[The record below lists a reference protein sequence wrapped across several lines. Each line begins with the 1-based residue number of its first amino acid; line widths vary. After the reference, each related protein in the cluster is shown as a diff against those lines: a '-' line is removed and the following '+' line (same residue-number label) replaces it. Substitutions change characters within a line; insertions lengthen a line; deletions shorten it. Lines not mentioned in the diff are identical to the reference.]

1 MKKRKLVLV
10 LMLSLMMLVTM
21 IPSFSFADA
30 TGGTGSSAGSGAKSA
45 ATSGTCGA
53 TGNDHVTW
61 SFDESSGTL
70 TISGSGAM
78 ADFNWN
84 SPNTTAPWFSEYKD
98 SITKLVI
105 EEGVTHI
112 GKFSFYNLRKL
123 TGELKIPQSV
133 TSVGDYG
140 YGMNDFTDVDWD
152 KFPLTEVPV
161 GLLDRCEHYNGNGP
175 NNTLVLPDKITKINE
190 AAFRGTNIGGDLV
203 LGKNIEEVGNVAFN
217 NVQITSVEFLNPNCE
232 ISKLSFQ
239 NCTKLERASLPPTI
253 TKINDYMFNG
263 CSSLTT
269 IKISDGV
276 TSIGT
281 WAFKDC
287 SSLTSIELPE
297 NLTTIGACAFMGSGI
312 TEITVPES
320 VTKFEGMNT
329 FAGCKDLKTIYWNTN
344 LPNSVWGNSHASFD
358 DVGISLDHG
367 TTVVLGEN
375 VTKLPKYMFNEWM
388 GACNVKTLV
397 INGTLEEKADPNALS
412 SVALKTIYIQTEECK
427 DKVKNIGITVSN
439 DRVYGVT
446 NGGTFAA
453 NTDFAEGSLATPVK
467 TGYAFQ
473 GWYDNVAC
481 TEKAVTA
488 PQTGNVYYAKWV
500 EKTDQ
505 EISFDMGDVT
515 VHANETT
522 VTNTLTKPADGG
534 DVTYTSS
541 DEKIATVNDNGDVTI
556 KGAGTVTITATAAE
570 TDNYKK
576 ASASYELKV
585 TPHEFSNEWSSD
597 ENNHWHKCTVDG
609 CDMKSDFEEHKF
621 QWVVDKEATT
631 TEKGSKHKEC
641 TVCGS
646 KEAAVEIPV
655 IENGTTGG
663 DQNNGNAGN
672 STKAD
677 TANGSKTGDTMPIGM
692 LAVLMLAAAAGIVFC
707 GRKLYKSR

>member
-1 MKKRKLVLV
+1 
-10 LMLSLMMLVTM
+10 
-21 IPSFSFADA
+21 
-30 TGGTGSSAGSGAKSA
+30 
-45 ATSGTCGA
+45 
-53 TGNDHVTW
+53 
-61 SFDESSGTL
+61 
-70 TISGSGAM
+70 M

-84 SPNTTAPWFSEYKD
+84 SPNTTAPWFAEYKD

-112 GKFSFYNLRKL
+112 GKFSFYNLNKL

-133 TSVGDYG
+133 TSVGAYG
-140 YGMNDFTDVDWD
+140 YGKNDFTDVDWD

-161 GLLDRCEHYNGNGP
+161 GLLDGCEHYNGNGP
-175 NNTLVLPDKITKINE
+175 DNTLVLPDKITKINE

-232 ISKLSFQ
+232 ISKLSFR

-375 VTKLPKYMFNEWM
+375 VTKLPKYMFNEWL

-427 DKVKNIGITVSN
+427 DKVKNIGSTVSN

-453 NTDFAEGSLATPVK
+453 NTDFEEGTLATPIK
-467 TGYAFQ
+467 SGFKFQ
-473 GWYDNVAC
+473 GWYDNADC
-481 TEKAVTA
+481 DSTAVTTA
-488 PQTGNVYYAKWV
+488 RVGMTYYAKWIKKEAQELSF
-500 EKTDQ
+500 EKDA
-505 EISFDMGDVT
+505 VT

-522 VTNTLTKPADGG
+522 VTNPIKHTKGDGS
-534 DVTYTSS
+534 VTYES
-541 DEKIATVNDNGDVTI
+541 DKENVATVDATNGKVTI
-556 KGAGTVTITATAAE
+556 VGAGTATITATAAE
-570 TDNYKK
+570 TGDYKK
-576 ASASYELKV
+576 ASASYELTV
-585 TPHEFSNEWSSD
+585 TNHEFKDSWESD
-597 ENNHWHKCTVDG
+597 ADNHWHSCAVGGCTV
-609 CDMKSDFEEHKF
+609 KSEEKAHDFE
-621 QWVVDKEATT
+621 WIVDKNATAA
-631 TEKGSKHKEC
+631 EKGTKHEEC
-641 TVCGS
+641 TVCHFQ
-646 KEAAVEIPV
+646 KDPVEIPAK
-655 IENGTTGG
+655 GTSGG
-663 DQNNGNAGN
+663 DQN
-672 STKAD
+672 
-677 TANGSKTGDTMPIGM
+677 ANGSGTNADTSTNGTKTGDAMPIGL
-692 LAVLMLAAAAGIVFC
+692 LAVLMLAAAAGIAFC

>member
-1 MKKRKLVLV
+1 MKKRKLVLA
-10 LMLSLMMLVTM
+10 LMLSLMLLVTM
-21 IPSFSFADA
+21 IPSFSFADE
-30 TGGTGSSAGSGAKSA
+30 TGGTGSSAGSGA
-45 ATSGTCGA
+45 TSTAMSGNCGA
-53 TGNDHVTW
+53 TENDHVTW
-61 SFDESSGTL
+61 SFDKSSGTL
-70 TISGSGAM
+70 TISGTGAM

-84 SPNTTAPWFSEYKD
+84 SPNTTAPWFAEYKD

-112 GKFSFYNLRKL
+112 GKFSFYNLNKL

-133 TSVGDYG
+133 TSVGAYG
-140 YGMNDFTDVDWD
+140 YGKNDFTDVDWD

-161 GLLDRCEHYNGNGP
+161 GLLDGCEHYNGNGP
-175 NNTLVLPDKITKINE
+175 DNTLVLPDKITKINE

-217 NVQITSVEFLNPNCE
+217 KVQITSVEFLNPNCE

-239 NCTKLERASLPPTI
+239 YCTKLERASLPPTI
-253 TKINDYMFNG
+253 TSINGYMFNG

-269 IKISDGV
+269 IKIPDGV

-287 SSLTSIELPE
+287 SSLTSIKLPE
-297 NLTTIGACAFMGSGI
+297 NLITIGAGAFMGSGI
-312 TEITVPES
+312 KEITVPES
-320 VTKFEGMNT
+320 VTKVESMNT

-358 DVGISLDHG
+358 KVGSNLDHG

-375 VTKLPKYMFNEWM
+375 VTKLPKYMFNEWK

-453 NTDFAEGSLATPVK
+453 NTDFEEGTLATPIK
-467 TGYAFQ
+467 SGFKFQ
-473 GWYDNVAC
+473 GWYNNTAFD
-481 TEKAVTA
+481 EKQVTP
-488 PQTGNVYYAKWV
+488 PQAGRTYYAKWESKADQKLSYNT
-500 EKTDQ
+500 EKI
-505 EISFDMGDVT
+505 EKHAGDAAFTNVLT
-515 VHANETT
+515 ETT
-522 VTNTLTKPADGG
+522 VHG

-541 DEKIATVNDNGDVTI
+541 DEKIATVNATGKVTI
-556 KGAGTVTITATAAE
+556 VGAGTATITATAAE
-570 TDNYKK
+570 TGDYKE

-585 TPHEFSNEWSSD
+585 TNHEFKDSWESD
-597 ENNHWHKCTVDG
+597 ADNHWHSCAVGGCTV
-609 CDMKSDFEEHKF
+609 KSEEKAHDFE
-621 QWVVDKEATT
+621 WIVDKNATAA
-631 TEKGSKHKEC
+631 EKGTKHEEC
-641 TVCGS
+641 TVCHFQ
-646 KEAAVEIPV
+646 KDPVEIPAK
-655 IENGTTGG
+655 GTSGG
-663 DQNNGNAGN
+663 DQNAN
-672 STKAD
+672 SSGTNAD
-677 TANGSKTGDTMPIGM
+677 TSTNGTKTGDAMPIGM
-692 LAVLMLAAAAGIVFC
+692 LAVLMLAAAAGIAFC